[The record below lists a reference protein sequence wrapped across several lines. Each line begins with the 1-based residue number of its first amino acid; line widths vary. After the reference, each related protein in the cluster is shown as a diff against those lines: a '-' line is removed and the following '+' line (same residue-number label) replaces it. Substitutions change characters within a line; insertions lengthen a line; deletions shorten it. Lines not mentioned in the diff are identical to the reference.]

1 MPDDLPRLWGAANQ
15 VEPGVRQVVRQV
27 DKLSPPFDR
36 MRFLPCIQG
45 MLSWYDFCFNQLPK
59 DAKQAAQFII
69 NKVRSN
75 YAGGRFQHQ
84 TL

>member
-1 MPDDLPRLWGAANQ
+1 
-15 VEPGVRQVVRQV
+15 
-27 DKLSPPFDR
+27 